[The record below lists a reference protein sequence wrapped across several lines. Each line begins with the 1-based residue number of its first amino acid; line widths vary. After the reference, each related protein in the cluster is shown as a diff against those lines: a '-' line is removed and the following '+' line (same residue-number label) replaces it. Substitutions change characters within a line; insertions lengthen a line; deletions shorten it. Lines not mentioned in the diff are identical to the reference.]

1 MPETQASA
9 ACAIDTSLCPVCG
22 QSNQC
27 ANEAER
33 ATGVA
38 QGPCWCTTAVF
49 TLELLARVPAKA
61 RRLACICARCASA
74 ANAAANN
81 PSTY

>member
-1 MPETQASA
+1 MPEISPAPSP
-9 ACAIDTSLCPVCG
+9 AIDPCLCPLCG

-27 ANEAER
+27 ANEVER

-49 TLELLARVPAKA
+49 TPALLERIPADSRRKA
-61 RRLACICARCASA
+61 CVCARCAA
-74 ANAAANN
+74 AGLES
-81 PSTY
+81 P